1 MENKKKIIRIYG
13 RCMENGYRQEVPMNI
28 TFNSTVE
35 AEKCVKHLKANIKPC
50 IYTDR
55 DGYIY
60 DYFAREDHTKS
71 FETFEEYLKSEK
83 SSKIEE
89 EKSL

>member
-1 MENKKKIIRIYG
+1 MENKKKIIRVWG

-28 TFNSTVE
+28 TFDNPVD
-35 AEKCVKHLKANIKPC
+35 AEKCVNHLKANIKPC

-60 DYFAREDHTKS
+60 DYFAGEDHTKFFKS
-71 FETFEEYLKSEK
+71 FEEYLKSVSPEK
-83 SSKIEE
+83 ET